1 MAEIIDVKARQILD
15 SRGNP
20 TLEADV
26 FLSDGSF
33 GRGMVPSG
41 ASTGTYEALELRDGG
56 KAFGGKGV
64 TIAIANVR
72 EIIAP
77 ELLGLD
83 AASQQEIDHL
93 LLKLDGTPNKS
104 KLGANA
110 CLSVSM
116 AVASAAAQSSGL
128 SLHKYLGGIG
138 ATVLP
143 VPFMNVLNGGKHA
156 DNNVDI
162 QEFMLVPAGVGTFS
176 AALQLGAEVYQSL
189 KSVLK
194 AKGYSTAVGDEGG
207 FAPDLKSNEEALEL
221 LTQAIRKAGY
231 DPGRHCYLAIDSA
244 ASEFEKDGKYTLSG
258 ENFEGDAAALV
269 EKYAAWVKA
278 YPIVSLEDPLAEDD
292 WEGFVLLTKTL
303 GDKVQIIGDDLF
315 VTQKARLDKGIAIG
329 AANSV
334 LIKVNQVGT
343 LTETLETI
351 DTARHAGYRWVVS
364 HRSGETEDSFIAD
377 FVVAAGGGQ
386 IKTGAPCRS
395 ERVAK
400 YNQLLRIE
408 EELGVAATF
417 GQRITIP
424 GRL

>member
-26 FLSDGSF
+26 FLSDGSS

-41 ASTGTYEALELRDGG
+41 ASTGTYEALELRDGE

-64 TIAIANVR
+64 MKAVRNVR

-77 ELLGLD
+77 ELVGMD
-83 AASQQEIDHL
+83 ADSQQEIDRL
-93 LLKLDGTPNKS
+93 LIKIDGTPNKS

-110 CLSVSM
+110 ILAVSM
-116 AVASAAAQSSGL
+116 AVASAAAQSSGM
-128 SLHKYLGGIG
+128 SLYRYMGGMN
-138 ATVLP
+138 AVYLP

-162 QEFMLVPAGVGTFS
+162 QEFMIVPAGTDSFANGLQM
-176 AALQLGAEVYQSL
+176 AAEIYQAL
-189 KSVLK
+189 KGVLK
-194 AKGYSTAVGDEGG
+194 GKGYTTAVGDEGG

-231 DPGRHCYLAIDSA
+231 EPGRHCYLAIDSA
-244 ASEFEKDGKYTLSG
+244 ASEFERGGKYVLAG
-258 ENFEGDAAALV
+258 EKWEGDSAAMV
-269 EKYAAWVKA
+269 EKYAGWVKS
-278 YPIVSLEDPLAEDD
+278 YPIVSLEDALAEDD
-292 WEGFVLLTKTL
+292 WEGWVLLTKTL
-303 GDKVQIIGDDLF
+303 GDKVQLIGDDLF
-315 VTQKARLDKGIAIG
+315 VTQKARLEKGIAVG

-334 LIKVNQVGT
+334 LIKVNQVGS

-351 DTARHAGYRWVVS
+351 DTARRAGYRWVVS

-377 FVVAAGGGQ
+377 FAVATGGGQ
-386 IKTGAPCRS
+386 IKTGAPARS

-408 EELGVAATF
+408 EELGSTAVY
-417 GQRITIP
+417 GSRIVIP

>member
-1 MAEIIDVKARQILD
+1 MNA
-15 SRGNP
+15 
-20 TLEADV
+20 
-26 FLSDGSF
+26 
-33 GRGMVPSG
+33 
-41 ASTGTYEALELRDGG
+41 TY
-56 KAFGGKGV
+56 
-64 TIAIANVR
+64 
-72 EIIAP
+72 
-77 ELLGLD
+77 
-83 AASQQEIDHL
+83 
-93 LLKLDGTPNKS
+93 
-104 KLGANA
+104 
-110 CLSVSM
+110 
-116 AVASAAAQSSGL
+116 
-128 SLHKYLGGIG
+128 
-138 ATVLP
+138 LP

-162 QEFMLVPAGVGTFS
+162 QEFMIVPAGTESFS
-176 AALQLGAEVYQSL
+176 AALQMAAEVYQSL
-189 KSVLK
+189 KAVLK
-194 AKGYSTAVGDEGG
+194 GKGYTTAVGDEGG

-221 LTQAIRKAGY
+221 LTQSIRKAGY
-231 DPGRHCYLAIDSA
+231 EPGRHCYLAIDSA
-244 ASEFEKDGKYTLSG
+244 ASEFEKGGKYVLPG
-258 ENFEGDAAALV
+258 ENWEGDSAAMV
-269 EKYAAWVKA
+269 EKYASWVKS

-351 DTARHAGYRWVVS
+351 DAARHAGYRWVVS

-377 FVVAAGGGQ
+377 FAVATGGGQ
-386 IKTGAPCRS
+386 LKTGAPCRS

-408 EELGVAATF
+408 EELGAAAVYAN
-417 GQRITIP
+417 RITIP